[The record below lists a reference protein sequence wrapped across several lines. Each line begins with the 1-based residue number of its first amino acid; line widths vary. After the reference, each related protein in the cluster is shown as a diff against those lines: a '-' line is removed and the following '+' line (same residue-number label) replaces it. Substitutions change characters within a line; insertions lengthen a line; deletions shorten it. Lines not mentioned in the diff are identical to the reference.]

1 MDNFNVYL
9 IVRPEEC
16 IIDKSKLIIQKKLP
30 YVLNIKNYEVALTEF
45 TTSYLKGMYT
55 IAISDLTPLGITF
68 KNIPG
73 YLTTKIDIID
83 DWSDLIE
90 DQINDLV
97 QSYFYYIYENL
108 YHNIQNIT
116 KIPEENSEIFFIT
129 NINYNKVAVYS
140 KINTDIVTGYFEPSA
155 AAEIKDLALK
165 SNSSRKGKQVTIKE
179 YTTYFDKEFMSKNFE
194 EYTALELTKF
204 LENYHEKLPIEF
216 KAAKIVT
223 SIRKYNKV
231 NYHLSYSIKIGTG
244 MIPRPKFTLV
254 ETEQVFENNKE
265 LLIRSPK
272 MNALLFESDIVPV
285 QYVNNQLKNV
295 LKIINYGTE
304 MMPYTSKDYY
314 QKVIKSFINTINI
327 TITSYSNLILPEEV
341 LLKDYIYI
349 NLHFKK

>member
-116 KIPEENSEIFFIT
+116 KIPEEN
-129 NINYNKVAVYS
+129 
-140 KINTDIVTGYFEPSA
+140 
-155 AAEIKDLALK
+155 
-165 SNSSRKGKQVTIKE
+165 
-179 YTTYFDKEFMSKNFE
+179 
-194 EYTALELTKF
+194 
-204 LENYHEKLPIEF
+204 
-216 KAAKIVT
+216 
-223 SIRKYNKV
+223 
-231 NYHLSYSIKIGTG
+231 
-244 MIPRPKFTLV
+244 
-254 ETEQVFENNKE
+254 
-265 LLIRSPK
+265 
-272 MNALLFESDIVPV
+272 
-285 QYVNNQLKNV
+285 
-295 LKIINYGTE
+295 
-304 MMPYTSKDYY
+304 
-314 QKVIKSFINTINI
+314 
-327 TITSYSNLILPEEV
+327 
-341 LLKDYIYI
+341 
-349 NLHFKK
+349 

>member
-1 MDNFNVYL
+1 
-9 IVRPEEC
+9 
-16 IIDKSKLIIQKKLP
+16 
-30 YVLNIKNYEVALTEF
+30 
-45 TTSYLKGMYT
+45 
-55 IAISDLTPLGITF
+55 
-68 KNIPG
+68 
-73 YLTTKIDIID
+73 
-83 DWSDLIE
+83 
-90 DQINDLV
+90 
-97 QSYFYYIYENL
+97 
-108 YHNIQNIT
+108 
-116 KIPEENSEIFFIT
+116 
-129 NINYNKVAVYS
+129 
-140 KINTDIVTGYFEPSA
+140 
-155 AAEIKDLALK
+155 
-165 SNSSRKGKQVTIKE
+165 
-179 YTTYFDKEFMSKNFE
+179 MSKNFE
-194 EYTALELTKF
+194 EYTAIELTQF

-216 KAAKIVT
+216 KAAKIEA
-223 SIRKYNKV
+223 SIRKFNKV
-231 NYHLSYSIKIGTG
+231 NYHLSYSIIIGTS

-254 ETEQVFENNKE
+254 ETEQVLENHKE